1 MEEAEMK
8 IIPQTLCIIHQY
20 PKVLLGMKKRGYGAG
35 RWNGFGGKLKDG
47 ETVEEAAV
55 REMEEEC
62 SISMDINDLELIGML
77 DFQFQ
82 KSPEEIFQV
91 HVFRVTKF
99 AGEPQESE
107 EMKPQWFSVDEIP
120 FGSMWSDDP
129 FWLPLLLEGKKF
141 KGSFLFDDN
150 DEILEK
156 KLEEVSEL

>member
-1 MEEAEMK
+1 MK
-8 IIPQTLCIIHQY
+8 MIPKTLCIIHQH
-20 PKVLLGMKKRGYGAG
+20 PNVLLGMKKRGYGVG
-35 RWNGFGGKLKDG
+35 KWNGFGGKLEDG
-47 ETVEEAAV
+47 ETVMEAAV

-62 SISMDINDLELIGML
+62 GIKIDTDDLELVGIL

-82 KSPEEIFQV
+82 KSLEEIFRV

-99 AGEPQESE
+99 VGEPQESE

-120 FGSMWSDDP
+120 FGSMWSSDP

-141 KGSFLFDDN
+141 RGSFLFDDN

>member
-1 MEEAEMK
+1 MK
-8 IIPQTLCIIHQY
+8 IIPQTLCIIHQH

-47 ETVEEAAV
+47 ETVMEAAV

-62 SISMDINDLELIGML
+62 SISMDINDLELAGML
-77 DFQFQ
+77 DFRFQ
-82 KSPEEIFQV
+82 KSPKEIFQV
-91 HVFRVTKF
+91 HVFRVTNF
-99 AGEPQESE
+99 SGEPQESE

-156 KLEEVSEL
+156 ELEEVSEL